1 MNVGSQLVTSQLV
14 HDRNQDFGF
23 GPIPK
28 PKMFK
33 NFGLILSIMKLI
45 TVTAA
50 VELQVQLP
58 EKRFLDLES

>member
-14 HDRNQDFGF
+14 HDQNQDFGF

-33 NFGLILSIMKLI
+33 SFGLILSIMKLI